1 MVDAI
6 HIDRH
11 PGQAQREPESHF
23 RRTHQNGIPAFAG
36 MTRRGAG
43 MTRRGAGMTKVVMLA
58 TFILLTVAAC
68 GRKDVPDYPPDAIER
83 PGVLQPRRDPI
94 RYY

>member
-1 MVDAI
+1 M
-6 HIDRH
+6 
-11 PGQAQREPESHF
+11 
-23 RRTHQNGIPAFAG
+23 RRTMSA
-36 MTRRGAG
+36 
-43 MTRRGAGMTKVVMLA
+43 LLLL
-58 TFILLTVAAC
+58 ILGLTGLAAC